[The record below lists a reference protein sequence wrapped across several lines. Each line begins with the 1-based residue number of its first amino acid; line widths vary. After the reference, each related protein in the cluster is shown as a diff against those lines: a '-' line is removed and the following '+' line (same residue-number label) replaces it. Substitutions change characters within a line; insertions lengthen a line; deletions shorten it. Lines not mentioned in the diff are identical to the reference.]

1 MLHKERGYASD
12 MTGEQ
17 WEIIRP
23 LLLPPREGPGRPP
36 ELDLRRVADA
46 IFYGVGMRFRHR
58 LRCGV
63 RSVPTPSNRRL
74 SSSGSPMRESPP
86 PSRATRHPPPEAPA
100 GSR

>member
-12 MTGEQ
+12 MIGEQ
-17 WEIIRP
+17 WEIIRH

-74 SSSGSPMRESPP
+74 SSPVRRCGKARSHSGP
-86 PSRATRHPPPEAPA
+86 AGQPPPEAPA